1 MAGAHSGFLD
11 QLAFGR
17 FERRLVGLELAGGQL
32 PDPAVGDIAILPE
45 KTNPL
50 LRIHGHHGRPSGMVN
65 DIERGPVAVWE
76 NDFVGGDRNDPP
88 AVVKSLLFRFHTT
101 SMRKFRLFIITG
113 LPGTGKT
120 TFARALAQ
128 RQGVPLICKDTIKE
142 PLLEVLEPACASRE
156 LSNIAFAVQFSL
168 ARELLALGGSLILEG
183 NFRAG
188 EHETPLRAALPP
200 DSPDIIQI
208 LCRADE
214 DERRTRLLSRTQHAG
229 HHTVHQLERV
239 AACDAFLD
247 LPGERHLY
255 RVGCGASC
263 EIPY

>member
-1 MAGAHSGFLD
+1 
-11 QLAFGR
+11 
-17 FERRLVGLELAGGQL
+17 
-32 PDPAVGDIAILPE
+32 
-45 KTNPL
+45 
-50 LRIHGHHGRPSGMVN
+50 MVN
-65 DIERGPVAVWE
+65 DIERGPVAVWK

-88 AVVKSLLFRFHTT
+88 AVVKSLLFRFHIT

-120 TFARALAQ
+120 TFARALAH

-142 PLLEVLEPACASRE
+142 PLLEVLEPARSSRE

-168 ARELLALGGSLILEG
+168 ARELLALGDSLILEG

-188 EHETPLRAALPP
+188 EHETPLLAALPP

-214 DERRTRLLSRTQHAG
+214 DERRARLLSRTQHAG
-229 HHTVHQLERV
+229 HQTIHQLERV
-239 AACDAFLD
+239 PACDAFLD

-263 EIPY
+263 EISY

>member
-1 MAGAHSGFLD
+1 
-11 QLAFGR
+11 
-17 FERRLVGLELAGGQL
+17 
-32 PDPAVGDIAILPE
+32 
-45 KTNPL
+45 
-50 LRIHGHHGRPSGMVN
+50 MVN
-65 DIERGPVAVWE
+65 DIERGPVAVRE
-76 NDFVGGDRNDPP
+76 HDFVGGDCDDPP

-120 TFARALAQ
+120 TLARELAR
-128 RQGVPLICKDTIKE
+128 RQAVRLICKDTIKE
-142 PLLEVLEPACASRE
+142 PLLDVLVPDPARSSRE

-168 ARELLALGGSLILEG
+168 ARELLVLGDSLILEG

-188 EHETPLRAALPP
+188 EHETPLRAALPAH
-200 DSPDIIQI
+200 SPDIIQI

-214 DERRTRLLSRTQHAG
+214 DERRARLLSRTQHAG
-229 HHTVHQLERV
+229 HQTVHQLDRV

-255 RVGCGASC
+255 RVGSGASC

>member
-1 MAGAHSGFLD
+1 
-11 QLAFGR
+11 
-17 FERRLVGLELAGGQL
+17 
-32 PDPAVGDIAILPE
+32 
-45 KTNPL
+45 
-50 LRIHGHHGRPSGMVN
+50 
-65 DIERGPVAVWE
+65 
-76 NDFVGGDRNDPP
+76 
-88 AVVKSLLFRFHTT
+88 
-101 SMRKFRLFIITG
+101 MRKFRLFIITG
-113 LPGTGKT
+113 LPGTVKT

-247 LPGERHLY
+247 LPGERHLN